1 MTSPAFFSEKYS
13 NLAFEIIVLK
23 PALVIFALFMKM
35 MCGNK
40 FCLITSHKYV
50 FPEPVGPQKRDTLV
64 FPKRLTC
71 LKRKRLAALIAAS
84 CLYILLDR

>member
-13 NLAFEIIVLK
+13 NLAFEII
-23 PALVIFALFMKM
+23 
-35 MCGNK
+35 
-40 FCLITSHKYV
+40 KYV

-84 CLYILLDR
+84 LDFYKIIGCEPVRINRKIGSRICRESVVEII